1 MSEEYYHGYTSICS
15 YIRSR
20 NEDCSFREFV
30 ELYKEMIIESPPN
43 TDDWTGLEVAWRTRF
58 LGNVERIIPEKY
70 VDIDAKVVSET
81 SKKSLMSYWQNIIN
95 EKRRHSS
102 DTVVSKISSFSS
114 HEDQEF
120 QAMDADSLPKKRSR
134 TEKEDATQEDLL
146 NSVTEA
152 SNTFSKIDF
161 PTYYDKLKT
170 IWHTNDA
177 EANYYVI
184 DLGDVDILSKTR
196 ELLDDEELKSLF
208 ERLTLDDENNHIS
221 TKASEYLTLF
231 DQLIEYPLEGKATE
245 DDNTEKNIKDKVIS
259 EIEETIHGLNDIP
272 TKFRYL
278 SNTLPLPVLQFDQ
291 SQYSDLYI
299 IKSISSHIDGFTK
312 MKGILENTS
321 ERSWT
326 AHILS
331 FLDSIQYFSCERTIP
346 TKLDLQVTDYKAD
359 GVAEFFK
366 RPNQI
371 PMFLL
376 EVSGDPNKP
385 DPDKFNNDRQ
395 KLMKEGVFAL
405 NKFMTRT
412 KLPTWD
418 VCKTLG
424 IFLAQGYSNNLEI
437 GQMIYIGPGLYF
449 YSPFTV
455 PSLII
460 PTSDTELEHTPRLI
474 RTFLCLRFNVIEKI
488 KRFKEFERRGY
499 LRVMKPMTNDN
510 Y

>member
-1 MSEEYYHGYTSICS
+1 
-15 YIRSR
+15 
-20 NEDCSFREFV
+20 
-30 ELYKEMIIESPPN
+30 MIIESPPN

-95 EKRRHSS
+95 EKRRISVINNHISGSLKILEATAKHSS

-184 DLGDVDILSKTR
+184 DLGDVDILSKTH

-331 FLDSIQYFSCERTIP
+331 YFFFITFSFLDSIQYFSCERTIS

-359 GVAEFFK
+359 VLQNSSNGPTKSQCFCLK
-366 RPNQI
+366 
-371 PMFLL
+371 FLVTL
-376 EVSGDPNKP
+376 INRILINSTTT
-385 DPDKFNNDRQ
+385 DKN
-395 KLMKEGVFAL
+395 
-405 NKFMTRT
+405 
-412 KLPTWD
+412 
-418 VCKTLG
+418 
-424 IFLAQGYSNNLEI
+424 
-437 GQMIYIGPGLYF
+437 
-449 YSPFTV
+449 
-455 PSLII
+455 
-460 PTSDTELEHTPRLI
+460 
-474 RTFLCLRFNVIEKI
+474 
-488 KRFKEFERRGY
+488 
-499 LRVMKPMTNDN
+499 
-510 Y
+510 